1 MKDQSAAPKSGL
13 QRRRRLNGEGGNLSR
28 MLDQARRFLG
38 FIRFSHTV
46 FALPFA
52 LGSMVV
58 AADGWPS
65 GWLVVLI
72 VLAMVCART
81 AAMAF
86 NRIAD
91 WDIDQRNPR
100 TAGRHRLVSRST
112 AVVGC
117 VASSLAFVAVTW
129 AINPICFA
137 LSPVALGLVFFYSLT
152 KRFTHGAQFFLGLAL
167 AVAPVGA
174 WLAVTG
180 AFAWP
185 PLVLGLAVLLWV
197 AGFDMIYATQDVE
210 VDRREGLRSMVV
222 WLGVPGALRL
232 ARWLHV
238 GTWVLLGVFGWSAGL
253 GGIYFVGLAG
263 VLGFL
268 IYEHRVARSGDLA
281 RINAAF
287 FVANAWIG
295 VVFVGV
301 TWGDVLLRGS

>member
-1 MKDQSAAPKSGL
+1 M
-13 QRRRRLNGEGGNLSR
+13 
-28 MLDQARRFLG
+28 
-38 FIRFSHTV
+38 
-46 FALPFA
+46 PFA

-58 AADGWPS
+58 AAEGWPPVRVAV
-65 GWLVVLI
+65 LVLA
-72 VLAMVCART
+72 AMVCART

-91 WDIDQRNPR
+91 WEIDQRNPR
-100 TAGRHRLVSRST
+100 TVGRHRLVSRQT

-117 VASSLAFVAVTW
+117 VVASLAFVAVTW
-129 AINPICFA
+129 AINSLCFG

-152 KRFTHGAQFFLGLAL
+152 KRFTHAAQFFLGLAL

-185 PLVLGLAVLLWV
+185 PLILALGVVLWV

-232 ARWLHV
+232 AGWLHV
-238 GTWVLLGVFGWSAGL
+238 GTWVLLGGFGWSAGL
-253 GGIYFVGLAG
+253 GAIYFCGLLG
-263 VLGFL
+263 VLAFL
-268 IYEHRVARSGDLA
+268 IHEHRVARSGDLA

-287 FVANAWIG
+287 FAANAWIG
-295 VVFVGV
+295 LIFVVS
-301 TWGDVLLRGS
+301 TWGDLWVRSGVGSFVN

>member
-1 MKDQSAAPKSGL
+1 MFE
-13 QRRRRLNGEGGNLSR
+13 RL
-28 MLDQARRFLG
+28 RRFLG

-58 AADGWPS
+58 AADGLPS
-65 GWLVVLI
+65 GRVIVLV
-72 VLAMVCART
+72 VLAMVFART

-100 TAGRHRLVSRST
+100 TVGRHRLVPRST

-117 VASSLAFVAVTW
+117 ALSGVLFVVVAGL
-129 AINPICFA
+129 INSICLW

-167 AVAPVGA
+167 GVAPVGA
-174 WLAVTG
+174 WLAVAGT
-180 AFAWP
+180 FAWP
-185 PLVLGLAVLLWV
+185 PLVLALGVLLWV

-222 WLGVPGALRL
+222 WLGVPHALVV
-232 ARWLHV
+232 ARWLHA
-238 GTWVLLGVFGWSAGL
+238 GTWLALGGFGWLAGMGWIYGAGL
-253 GGIYFVGLAG
+253 VAI
-263 VLGFL
+263 LGWL
-268 IYEHRVARSGDLA
+268 VYEHRVAQTGDLGQ
-281 RINAAF
+281 INAAF
-287 FVANAWIG
+287 FAANAWIG
-295 VVFVGV
+295 GIWFLAV
-301 TWGDVLLRGS
+301 TADVLVG

>member
-1 MKDQSAAPKSGL
+1 MGCPGDQIFF
-13 QRRRRLNGEGGNLSR
+13 SR
-28 MLDQARRFLG
+28 SYLLDLDEMFDRFRRFLG

-52 LGSMVV
+52 LGSMAV
-58 AADGWPS
+58 AAGGWP
-65 GWLVVLI
+65 GWWVVGLVL
-72 VLAMVCART
+72 LAMVFART

-91 WDIDQRNPR
+91 WEIDKRNPR
-100 TAGRHRLVSRST
+100 TAGRHRLVRRST

-117 VASSLAFVAVTW
+117 VVSSGLFVVVAGLL
-129 AINPICFA
+129 NPICLW

-152 KRFTHGAQFFLGLAL
+152 KRFTHAAQFFLGLAL

-180 AFAWP
+180 SLAWP
-185 PLVLGLAVLLWV
+185 PLVLALGVLLWV

-222 WLGVPGALRL
+222 WLGVPRALVV
-232 ARWLHV
+232 ARWLHA
-238 GTWVLLGVFGWSAGL
+238 GTWVALAGFGWLAGL
-253 GGIYFVGLAG
+253 GWIYGAG
-263 VLGFL
+263 MVAILGWLF
-268 IYEHRVARSGDLA
+268 YEHRVARTGDLG

-287 FVANAWIG
+287 FAANAWIG
-295 VVFVGV
+295 GIWLVAVWVDVFVG
-301 TWGDVLLRGS
+301 R